1 MTFQR
6 SRSSLLGQKP
16 EIVSDLITT
25 SEKVEKK
32 KKKTLGKNPRE
43 STFYFVPVCILKL
56 LEGNF
61 PRKCF
66 RLDAEE
72 QVKEFVVVR
81 GAVS

>member
-32 KKKTLGKNPRE
+32 KTLGKNPGE

-66 RLDAEE
+66 RLHAEE

>member
-32 KKKTLGKNPRE
+32 KKRWEKTQGK
-43 STFYFVPVCILKL
+43 VPFTLCQ
-56 LEGNF
+56 F
-61 PRKCF
+61 
-66 RLDAEE
+66 AY
-72 QVKEFVVVR
+72 
-81 GAVS
+81 

>member
-32 KKKTLGKNPRE
+32 KKTLGKNPRE

-61 PRKCF
+61 P
-66 RLDAEE
+66 AEMFPFTCGRAS
-72 QVKEFVVVR
+72 Q
-81 GAVS
+81 GICCC

>member
-16 EIVSDLITT
+16 EIVLDLITT

-43 STFYFVPVCILKL
+43 STFYFVPVCI
-56 LEGNF
+56 
-61 PRKCF
+61 
-66 RLDAEE
+66 
-72 QVKEFVVVR
+72 
-81 GAVS
+81 

>member
-32 KKKTLGKNPRE
+32 KKKKRWEKTQGKVPFTLCL
-43 STFYFVPVCILKL
+43 FAF
-56 LEGNF
+56 
-61 PRKCF
+61 
-66 RLDAEE
+66 
-72 QVKEFVVVR
+72 
-81 GAVS
+81 